1 MRKNLPVTG
10 NEVPIADDCLIVSR
24 TDLGGVIDYV
34 NKEFI
39 EISGF
44 NESELLGQPHN
55 IIRHPD
61 MPAAAFADLWATLKA
76 GRPWSGIIKNRC
88 KNGDHYWVEALATPL
103 WRQNRV
109 VGYMSV
115 RRHASR
121 ERIATAEALYKRLS
135 AGDDSLCLV
144 HGAVKRQRPW
154 TALAERLMK
163 QPFAVRMLA
172 LQAVPSLAMLLPG
185 LAALLG
191 LGIGASGVLFGIAG
205 FMSLAA
211 LAVAARVARDAVAA
225 LRQAE
230 QACRAIAAGEDGRNL
245 DISRSDDIGRV
256 FQGISLMKSQMGFAL
271 TDSLRRGEESARI
284 RRALDQ
290 ATANV
295 MVADVSGTIVY
306 ANHAVQKML
315 KDAEADIKKE
325 LPQFN
330 ADRVIGESFD
340 RFHKNPRHQQN
351 LLANL
356 TASHKARIEI
366 GNRYFQLV
374 ASPII
379 DDRGTRI
386 GTVVDWSDV
395 AIERKLKSVVD
406 DAVQGRLDRRIDLA
420 GTDGIVRELSSGI
433 NSLLDLFE
441 QIMNDLAVMMRAL
454 AAGDLTHRIAGRGYA
469 GVFASMRDNTNLT
482 ADRLGTVLGQI
493 REAIANINTATQ
505 EIAAGNSDLS
515 ARTEQQ
521 AASLEETASSME
533 EMNATVKVNADNA
546 AQANQLAVGAS
557 DVAARGGSVVEKVV
571 DTMQG
576 ISQSSTK
583 ISEIIAIIDGI
594 AFQTNILAL
603 NAAVEAA
610 RAGDMGRGFG
620 VVAAEVRSLAQRS
633 AAAAKEI
640 KDLIQNSTSQVDTG
654 ATLVT
659 EAGKTMQ
666 EIVTSVKRVAD
677 IIGDISA
684 SSREQSQGIDQVNRA
699 VTLMD
704 QTTQQNAALVE
715 EAAAAA
721 KSLESQVA
729 RLKESVS
736 AFKLK
741 ERLHPVDGSG
751 TPAAPAPGRRVRRAA

>member
-1 MRKNLPVTG
+1 MRKNLPVTS
-10 NEVPIADDCLIVSR
+10 NEVTIADDCLIVSR
-24 TDLGGVIDYV
+24 TDLRGAIDYV
-34 NKEFI
+34 NKEFV

-44 NESELLGQPHN
+44 SESELLGQPHN

-61 MPAAAFADLWATLKA
+61 MPAAAFADLWTTLKA

-88 KNGDHYWVEALATPL
+88 KNGDYYWVEALATPL
-103 WRQNRV
+103 WRQDRV

-121 ERIATAEALYKRLS
+121 EKIATAEAFYKRLS
-135 AGDDSLCLV
+135 TGDNSLCLV
-144 HGAVKRQRPW
+144 NGAVKRQRPW
-154 TALAERLMK
+154 TALAERLMQ
-163 QPFAVRMLA
+163 QPFAMRMLA
-172 LQAVPSLAMLLPG
+172 LQAVPSLAMLLLG

-211 LAVAARVARDAVAA
+211 LAVAARIARDAVAA

-230 QACRAIAAGEDGRNL
+230 QVCHAIAAGEDACNL

-284 RRALDQ
+284 RRALDH

-295 MVADVSGTIVY
+295 MVADAAGTIVY
-306 ANHAVQKML
+306 ANHAVQKMF
-315 KDAEADIKKE
+315 KDAEADIKKD

-330 ADRVIGESFD
+330 ADRIVGESFD
-340 RFHKNPRHQQN
+340 RFHKDPRHQQN

-356 TASHKARIEI
+356 TAPHKARIEI
-366 GNRYFQLV
+366 GNRYLELV
-374 ASPII
+374 ASPIA
-379 DDRGTRI
+379 DDRGTHI
-386 GTVVDWSDV
+386 GTVIDWSDV

-420 GTDGIVRELSSGI
+420 GTDGIIRELSSGI
-433 NSLLDLFE
+433 NRLLDLFE
-441 QIMNDLAVMMRAL
+441 QIMNDLAAMMGAQ
-454 AAGDLTHRIAGRGYA
+454 AAGDLTHRIAGSGYA
-469 GVFASMRDNTNLT
+469 GVFANMRDNANLA

-493 REAIANINTATQ
+493 REAIANINRATQ
-505 EIAAGNSDLS
+505 EIATGNSDLS
-515 ARTEQQ
+515 ERTEQQ

-583 ISEIIAIIDGI
+583 ISEIISIIDGI

-640 KDLIQNSTSQVDTG
+640 KDLIQNSTSQVETG
-654 ATLVT
+654 AKLVT

-715 EAAAAA
+715 EAASAA

-741 ERLHPVDGSG
+741 ERLRPVDGSG
-751 TPAAPAPGRRVRRAA
+751 APASGRRVRRAA